1 MLDINTIKQAYAS
14 RFHSFERGL
23 LREYLQYQILA
34 ILFDHPLSRKLSFL
48 GGTCLRIVHQLPR
61 FSEDIDFDNTK
72 LSDTEF
78 EILGQFLQKEL
89 KKRGYLVEV
98 RFVSK
103 GAFHCHIKFP
113 DLLYKHGISPQKS
126 EKILIQ
132 VDTFDQGV
140 EYQSDIFILDKFEF
154 FTQIKVTPK
163 DVILSQKLWTITQ
176 RPRLKG
182 RDFFDIMFLLQTT
195 QPNLSFLQAK
205 FGKKDFAVLSEEIL
219 EKLHT
224 PDYAQLADDVRPF
237 LLNSTDADRLALF
250 PDFLRQK
257 WLNKNVWLFPYFILI
272 QKLILK

>member
-1 MLDINTIKQAYAS
+1 MLDINTIKKAYDS
-14 RFHSFERGL
+14 GFHSFERGL

-61 FSEDIDFDNTK
+61 FSEGIDFDNTD
-72 LSDTEF
+72 LSEAEF
-78 EILGQFLQKEL
+78 ETLGQFLQKEL
-89 KKRGYLVEV
+89 EKQGYFVEV

-103 GAFHCHIKFP
+103 RAFHCHIKFP

-140 EYQSDIFILDKFEF
+140 DYESDIFILDKFEF

-163 DVILSQKLWTITQ
+163 DIILAQKLWTITQ

-182 RDFFDIMFLLQTT
+182 RDFFDSMFLLQNT
-195 QPNLSFLQAK
+195 QPNVAFLQAK
-205 FGKKDFAVLSEEIL
+205 FGKKNLSVLRQEIL
-219 EKLHT
+219 ERLHH
-224 PDYAQLADDVRPF
+224 PDYVQLADDVRPF
-237 LLNSTDADRLALF
+237 LVDPADADRITLF
-250 PDFLRQK
+250 PAFLQ
-257 WLNKNVWLFPYFILI
+257 
-272 QKLILK
+272 QKLG